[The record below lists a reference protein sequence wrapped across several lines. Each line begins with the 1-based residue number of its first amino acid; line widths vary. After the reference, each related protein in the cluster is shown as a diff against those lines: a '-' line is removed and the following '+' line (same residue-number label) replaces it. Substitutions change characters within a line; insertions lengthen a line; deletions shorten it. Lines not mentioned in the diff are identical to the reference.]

1 MMFDFGVSGHPPII
15 GRPETAHRSMM
26 DAHPALQQ
34 NWSPL
39 QGESPM
45 NLNRLPIVA
54 FGLAA
59 LFAAASVSAA
69 DTEAVDAGADAGIA
83 KQLGELDYQYEIDE
97 DGDYKLVMEVEGDRT
112 QLVYVRSPVHQYG
125 SQSIREVWSPAYRID
140 GGRFPAPV
148 SDRLLEDSHASV
160 LGAWVK
166 QGEHAIFVV
175 KLAADADTASL
186 DDAIEAAITTA
197 DAMENVLAP
206 GTDEF

>member
-1 MMFDFGVSGHPPII
+1 
-15 GRPETAHRSMM
+15 
-26 DAHPALQQ
+26 
-34 NWSPL
+34 
-39 QGESPM
+39 M
-45 NLNRLPIVA
+45 NLNRVAIVA
-54 FGLAA
+54 CGLAA
-59 LFAAASVSAA
+59 LFAAGSVSAA
-69 DTEAVDAGADAGIA
+69 DTAAEAGADAGIG

-97 DGDYKLVMEVEGDRT
+97 DNDYRLVMEVEGDRT

-125 SQSIREVWSPAYRID
+125 SQTVREVWSPAYRIE

-175 KLAADADTASL
+175 KLAADASTAAL
-186 DDAIEAAITTA
+186 EDAIDAAVTSA
-197 DAMENVLAP
+197 DAMENELAP